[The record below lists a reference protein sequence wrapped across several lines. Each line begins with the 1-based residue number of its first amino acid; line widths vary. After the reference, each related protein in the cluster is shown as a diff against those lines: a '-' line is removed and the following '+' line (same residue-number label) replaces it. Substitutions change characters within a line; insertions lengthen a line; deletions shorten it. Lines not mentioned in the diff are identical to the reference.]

1 VLHFHAYKER
11 RSNVEPAQE
20 NTFSWIWD
28 HPKYLLWENGRS
40 SSLLWLQGKPGSGKS
55 TLANFVRSRVK
66 HRVGL
71 LADRQTIV
79 VDFFYS
85 VRGGRL
91 QNGHYWMLRSVLYQF
106 LLQTPGIWENYRES
120 FRECRRIEKSDAW
133 RIETDKSGTDGSN
146 VPQLWSFARL
156 KSLFDEIG
164 SIHAPWLRV
173 TAYVIVDALDESE
186 ENCRQD
192 IIQMFRK
199 VSKRDPAWPI
209 AFKIFLTSRPDPKIE
224 QALEDCHKIVLE
236 DETSAD
242 IVNYVNGETKRIA
255 REILKCSHE
264 ELSFISSHLINASR
278 GIFLWVKLVLDQ
290 LDVEA
295 TNGFCSVAELEELL
309 LSIPEN
315 LRQLY
320 ELILKRIVEGPDKN
334 VKGPDKNV
342 KGRDK
347 NVRECQ
353 TVFRWIAFSPT
364 PLRVE
369 EMLEVVA
376 ARACSDSDIITR
388 TELQR
393 HRVRNT
399 EDMRR
404 RLISLCGNLVE
415 VKGRIVQFIHTS
427 VREYLLESAYAPP
440 ISLAREDSLFEIAS
454 LCATYVDGFRDALQ
468 RDQWLSN
475 QRGGDPE
482 QNGTSCDTTIY
493 TGLIDEFNILRY
505 LFGCEP
511 AYQTSLDRELS
522 NRCKGRSLR
531 TAMSSAWKSLQPV
544 VLEAIARVDIDMLG
558 ELILEAAQINAPYP
572 VPRNDIRFN
581 QNFVLSPF
589 FGHATE
595 HLNLSQLASL
605 LSSPRR
611 LDVLDL
617 LHKHGA
623 DPNCQEASG
632 RTALH
637 MAVLMGSLART
648 QLQEAVEDLVAVRI
662 NNSFI
667 IPGTELL
674 GLFHRLALSIQV
686 EIRTFLK
693 ACVILSAAMYSGY
706 DLLNGE
712 RSESKISSH
721 QLLLA
726 ASQLRPLPGGSPM
739 RPSTVW
745 STIWALVSAQKRLVR
760 ILVESVIGASTD
772 PKFRS
777 GSSSLLNAIVAYRES
792 KFHVK
797 FGEESTEMLLD
808 KITSAASS
816 IDDARSLVSR
826 LLDHGADPTI
836 QDNVTMTPL
845 NLALDSGLR
854 NFVVP
859 LLGSVKRS
867 TEYELALANDRKERA
882 HLLRQAG
889 TFIARL
895 LYDECTR
902 LGSDHIISWLLVEQN
917 LDPKFVFNP
926 KSVSRDGN
934 GRSAMHAAAS
944 KANAG
949 ALQKMLAFGFSMNA
963 EDRHGRTAM
972 DIANDLGHGRVIA
985 MLLNHKERLKRL
997 AREAEAKST
1006 LEALYVAEW
1015 SWKEARYLV
1024 KQCWHDRGLA

>member
-1 VLHFHAYKER
+1 MLHFHAYKER
-11 RSNVEPAQE
+11 RSNVEPAHA
-20 NTFSWIWD
+20 NTFSWIWN
-28 HPKYLLWENGRS
+28 HPEYVQWEKSRS
-40 SSLLWLQGKPGSGKS
+40 SSLLWLQGKAGSGKS
-55 TLANFVRSRVK
+55 TLANFVRSRVE

-71 LADRQTIV
+71 SADRQTIV

-85 VRGGRL
+85 ARGGRL

-106 LLQTPGIWENYRES
+106 LLQTPGIWENYREN

-133 RIETDKSGTDGSN
+133 RIETGTDGTN

-173 TAYVIVDALDESE
+173 TAYVIADALDESE
-186 ENCRQD
+186 VNGRHD
-192 IIQMFRK
+192 IIQMLRK
-199 VSKRDPAWPI
+199 VSKRDSTWPI
-209 AFKIFLTSRPDPKIE
+209 AFKIFLTSRPSPEIE
-224 QALEDCHKIVLE
+224 LALGECPTIELE
-236 DETSAD
+236 KETSAD
-242 IVNYVNGETKRIA
+242 IVNYVNSETKRIA
-255 REILKCSHE
+255 REILKCSHK
-264 ELSFISSHLINASR
+264 ELSSISSYLIKTSE

-290 LDVEA
+290 LDVGT
-295 TNGFCSVAELEELL
+295 TNGFSSVAELEQFL
-309 LSIPEN
+309 LSIPKD

-320 ELILKRIVEGPDKN
+320 KLILKRIV
-334 VKGPDKNV
+334 KGP
-342 KGRDK
+342 DK

-376 ARACSDSDIITR
+376 ASACSDPDIITR

-393 HRVRNT
+393 HRVRNK

-427 VREYLLESAYAPP
+427 VREYLLERASAPP

-454 LCATYVDGFRDALQ
+454 LCADYVDAFRDALQ
-468 RDQWLSN
+468 RDPWLSN
-475 QRGGDPE
+475 QRGRGPE
-482 QNGTSCDTTIY
+482 QNGARCNTTIY

-511 AYQTSLDRELS
+511 AYRKSLDRELS
-522 NRCKGRSLR
+522 TRCKGRSLR

-544 VLEAIARVDIDMLG
+544 VLEAIARVDIDVLG
-558 ELILEAAQINAPYP
+558 ELILEADQVNAPYP
-572 VPRNDIRFN
+572 VPRHDIRFN
-581 QNFVLSPF
+581 QNFVHSPF

-595 HLNLSQLASL
+595 HLNLSQLVGL

-623 DPNCQEASG
+623 DPNCLKASG

-648 QLQEAVEDLVAVRI
+648 LLQEAVEDLVAVRI

-674 GLFHRLALSIQV
+674 GLFHRLAPSIQV
-686 EIRTFLK
+686 EIRTFFK
-693 ACVILSAAMYSGY
+693 ACGILSAAMYSGY
-706 DLLNGE
+706 DLLNGK
-712 RSESKISSH
+712 RSEGEISSR

-726 ASQLRPLPGGSPM
+726 ASQLRSLPGGSPI
-739 RPSTVW
+739 RSSAVR

-760 ILVESVIGASTD
+760 ILVESVIGASAY

-777 GSSSLLNAIVAYRES
+777 GSSSLLNAIMAYRES

-797 FGEESTEMLLD
+797 FREESTEMLLD

-836 QDNVTMTPL
+836 QDNMTTTPL
-845 NLALDSGLR
+845 KLALDSDLR
-854 NFVVP
+854 NVVML

-867 TEYELALANDRKERA
+867 TEYELALAKDQKERT

-889 TFIARL
+889 TFIAHL
-895 LYDECTR
+895 LYDECAR

-917 LDPKFVFNP
+917 LDPKFIFNP
-926 KSVSRDGN
+926 KSVDLLDLSRDGD

-963 EDRHGRTAM
+963 EDRDKRTVM
-972 DIANDLGHGRVIA
+972 DIAEHLRHGRIIA
-985 MLLNHKERLKRL
+985 VLRNHEEQL
-997 AREAEAKST
+997 ARRAEATPT
-1006 LEALYVAEW
+1006 LEAEYVAEW

-1024 KQCWHDRGLA
+1024 NYVVLGRSLISGKEA